1 MKNAL
6 RTIAPERS
14 GKSTYQ
20 IVTIKGLCSGAG
32 LLMIALIVG
41 EDMTF
46 GGYIIPA
53 LLLGFVA
60 YGLSTFTYIRAQIVI
75 PAFK

>member
-1 MKNAL
+1 
-6 RTIAPERS
+6 
-14 GKSTYQ
+14 
-20 IVTIKGLCSGAG
+20 
-32 LLMIALIVG
+32 MIALIVG

-46 GGYIIPA
+46 GWYIIPE

-60 YGLSTFTYIRAQIVI
+60 YGLSIFTYIRAQIVI